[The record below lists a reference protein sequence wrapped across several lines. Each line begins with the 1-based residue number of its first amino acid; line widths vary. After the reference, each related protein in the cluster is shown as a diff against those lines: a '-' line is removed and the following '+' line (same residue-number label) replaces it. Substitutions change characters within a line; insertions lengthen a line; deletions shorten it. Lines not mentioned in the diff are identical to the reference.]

1 MAKNKNSKDDDQQAE
16 RARRQAEAAE
26 RYEKAMREARKRERE
41 SSQEGPYDDSKHV
54 QD

>member
-1 MAKNKNSKDDDQQAE
+1 MAKNKGNDDKAQAE
-16 RARRQAEAAE
+16 RERRQAEAAE
-26 RYEKAMREARKRERE
+26 RYEKSMREARKRERE